1 LISDLLPTM
10 AWSKNISQTSAII
23 IAALI
28 ILLIGAVIAIILLA
42 VKLNQN
48 NATISSIDDHYFP
61 PKEFIAIILDA
72 SIGLNT
78 IQFNIEKNFSS
89 YELVTTNWTHF
100 ERLTIAEYGGD
111 HNYSGLT
118 FGELNS
124 VDDYRRNIDKYPYYG
139 EKLPCFS
146 W

>member
-1 LISDLLPTM
+1 
-10 AWSKNISQTSAII
+10 
-23 IAALI
+23 
-28 ILLIGAVIAIILLA
+28 LLIGAVIATILLT

-48 NATISSIDDHYFP
+48 NAITTSTTTTISSTDGYFP
-61 PKEFIAIILDA
+61 SKEFIAIILDA

-78 IQFNIEKNFSS
+78 TQFNIEKNFSS
-89 YELVTTNWTHF
+89 YQLVTTNWTHF

-111 HNYSGLT
+111 RNYSGLT

-124 VDDYRRNIDKYPYYG
+124 LDDYRRNIDKYPYYG